1 MVMMM
6 VVISTTTR
14 AGGWIERRTGGPD
27 GQERE
32 REKVYYMMGLDE
44 RETRQDTN
52 KYERKG
58 GPTVQFLLS
67 IMNGGRKKGREKERN
82 EEASRRWPCLR
93 CNNHTIQY

>member
-1 MVMMM
+1 MD
-6 VVISTTTR
+6 R
-14 AGGWIERRTGGPD
+14 EKDGRTGRTG
-27 GQERE
+27 E

-67 IMNGGRKKGREKERN
+67 IMNGGRKKRREKEREMKKLLAAGLVCGATTILYN
-82 EEASRRWPCLR
+82 TELLYMCVCLIFWPK
-93 CNNHTIQY
+93 